1 MLSVE
6 ERGLLGAQEEL
17 RPVGI
22 WPGAADQGDETGV
35 MIMLQHCSVSSNVVH
50 A

>member
-22 WPGAADQGDETGV
+22 WPGAADYGDETGV
-35 MIMLQHCSVSSNVVH
+35 MLQYCSVSSNVVH
-50 A
+50 E